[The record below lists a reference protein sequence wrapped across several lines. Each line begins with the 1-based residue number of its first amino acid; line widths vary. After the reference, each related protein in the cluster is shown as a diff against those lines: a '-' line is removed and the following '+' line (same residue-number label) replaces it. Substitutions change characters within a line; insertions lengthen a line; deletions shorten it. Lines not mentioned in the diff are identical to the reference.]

1 MLPPYPNDR
10 ALLEA
15 MMKDE
20 ELRELRLRVIS
31 ILGKYKYAYNFTWW
45 GRPIIQMPQDVMAMQ
60 MLVLAIQPDLI
71 IETGVAHGGS
81 LIFNAS
87 MLELLGG
94 DRQVIGIDIEI
105 RKHNRDAIEAHP
117 MAKRITLL
125 EGSSTDPALV
135 AKVKGLAAGR
145 KAVLVS
151 LDSNHTHEHVA
162 KELEAYSPLVTPG
175 SYLVVFDTAI
185 DEYPQSEFPDRPW
198 GPGNN
203 PRTAVKEFLKK
214 NDRFVIDSE
223 LEARVLF
230 TVSPDGFLKCVK

>member
-10 ALLEA
+10 ALLEQ
-15 MMKDE
+15 MMRDP

-94 DRQVIGIDIEI
+94 DRRVIGVDIEI
-105 RKHNRDAIEAHP
+105 RKHNREAIEAHP
-117 MAKRITLL
+117 MAKRIDLV
-125 EGSSTDPALV
+125 EGSSTDPGVV
-135 AKVKGLAAGR
+135 AKVRELAAGR
-145 KAVLVS
+145 ETVPVSRFESHARSRRQGARGLFAVR
-151 LDSNHTHEHVA
+151 
-162 KELEAYSPLVTPG
+162 
-175 SYLVVFDTAI
+175 
-185 DEYPQSEFPDRPW
+185 DR
-198 GPGNN
+198 GQLS
-203 PRTAVKEFLKK
+203 RRLRHR
-214 NDRFVIDSE
+214 DR
-223 LEARVLF
+223 
-230 TVSPDGFLKCVK
+230 